1 MSDEQPPAPRPKS
14 NPLRWLEPSLS
25 GLITLALVVVTWVLA
40 TSEAGQVFR
49 QYFPWY
55 AKLGIA
61 LLAGLL
67 ILGVT
72 HWSNLRA
79 RVEEQW
85 LAMAKTA
92 AALSPSLV
100 KPALLVLLLA
110 ILAIAYYILKGQ
122 PQFMRGP
129 MVMGISMPLLGIL
142 CLSSAPA
149 LLTLGVSLLVERR
162 MARGDFSFEVN
173 PALVTS
179 RKHGAQVVK
188 HARANWEYERE
199 LMEGAIHRMGRH
211 AGILGF
217 LASSI
222 LTTCTVLMTTEDDL
236 IALAVGTSVTISFTL
251 HLGQIF
257 FRSASNDATARMM
270 ARASRTLLIVSV
282 CALFFGALLL
292 QGNPLSA
299 IPRAPGTSAMTE
311 EPATAPAPTAAAP
324 APVAPPKD
332 DNPLSGR
339 TGALLIGIGV
349 ALIGERVLRI
359 VTNRAASLLGLEGFA
374 APEPGDLNIIDGLSE
389 EDASR
394 LAEERIDSIHA
405 LAFTPTARI
414 FFNTVYG
421 LPRICDWQDQ
431 ALLIERVGRTNAL
444 LLREQFFIRG
454 AIAARRF
461 ALQKFGLPEQKPL
474 EKEPEQK
481 PEASG
486 VQTPEKLPEPQKLPD
501 VPPQDELPAPDGK
514 QDLGLGKSTE
524 WLALDKESHL
534 DRALRSLME
543 DENIEM
549 LEVFWRSVPV
559 LKSR

>member
-1 MSDEQPPAPRPKS
+1 MSDEQQPAARPKF
-14 NPLRWLEPSLS
+14 NPLRWIEPSLN
-25 GLITLALVVVTWVLA
+25 GLVTVALLVLTWVLA
-40 TSEAGQVFR
+40 TSETGRAFR
-49 QYFPWY
+49 ENLAWY
-55 AKLGIA
+55 GKLA
-61 LLAGLL
+61 LAVLAGVL
-67 ILGVT
+67 ILAIT
-72 HWSNLRA
+72 HWSNIRA

-85 LAMAKTA
+85 LALAKTT
-92 AALSPSLV
+92 AALAPSLV
-100 KPALLVLLLA
+100 KPALLVLLAA
-110 ILAIAYYILKGQ
+110 ILFTAYCILRVQ
-122 PQFMRGP
+122 PQFMKGP
-129 MVMGISMPLLGIL
+129 MLLGISMPLLGIL

-173 PALVTS
+173 PALISS
-179 RKHGAQVVK
+179 RKYGAQVVK

-199 LMEGAIHRMGRH
+199 IMEGAIHRMGRH

-222 LTTCTVLMTTEDDL
+222 LITCTVLMTTEDDY

-292 QGNPLSA
+292 EGNPLSA
-299 IPRAPGTSAMTE
+299 IPRAPEVSALA
-311 EPATAPAPTAAAP
+311 EPPPLAATTPPAPGT
-324 APVAPPKD
+324 
-332 DNPLSGR
+332 NPLSGR
-339 TGALLIGIGV
+339 TGALLIGIAV
-349 ALIGERVLRI
+349 ALLGERILRI

-374 APEPGDLNIIDGLSE
+374 SPEPTDLNIIDGLAE
-389 EDASR
+389 EDAAR

-405 LAFTPTARI
+405 LAFTPTSRI

-461 ALQKFGLPEQKPL
+461 ALQKFGPPEQKSP
-474 EKEPEQK
+474 EKEPEPEQK
-481 PEASG
+481 PEGSG
-486 VQTPEKLPEPQKLPD
+486 VQTPEKLPAPQKTPDLPQED
-501 VPPQDELPAPDGK
+501 VPPPENAK
-514 QDLGLGKSTE
+514 QNLGTGKSTE

-534 DRALRSLME
+534 DRALRSLMD